1 VTVPMNGFSRSTVRA
16 PVPSGWFEKHSVTL
30 LAPDGQANVIAS
42 REPLDPSID
51 TERYASVQG
60 ELLRKEFPG
69 YREHAF
75 TVVPLSVGPAYLRL
89 FSWTPPDGVAVV
101 QQQVYFARGGAGY
114 TATATAPQHAA
125 ERFTA
130 LFDEV
135 LRRLEFDTGP
145 PAQAAA
151 PPPFAAPVERPACA
165 VALDL
170 PPDGMPPPLAR
181 EVPGAV
187 DRLMVA
193 ATDAVDGT
201 RGLLG
206 PGGAARP
213 VDAWDLAVLRQECDR
228 LLGQEGAVERVQRW
242 ADAAGAGP
250 TGEPAG
256 LVWTTAARLVDLAAA
271 ARDDGAPEAGLAAV
285 LDGVTRHLPE
295 PDAGWAGYASAPA
308 RHPRYRLVAKLDPG
322 SGHLL
327 WSGDQRTSA
336 RWDYPVDHF
345 DLPIPLALAQEVDR
359 LLRQYDATNPDLAGP
374 AVPSVQSSWNAFLMG
389 YRAVLP
395 QLRSALG
402 PAYAIDD
409 RIAP

>member
-1 VTVPMNGFSRSTVRA
+1 MNGFSRSTVRA

-75 TVVPLSVGPAYLRL
+75 TLVLLSAGPAYLRL

-101 QQQVYFARGGAGY
+101 QQQVYLARAGEGY

-135 LRRLEFDTGP
+135 LRRLVFDAGGL
-145 PAQAAA
+145 PAQVA
-151 PPPFAAPVERPACA
+151 PPPLAPPVERPPCA

-181 EVPGAV
+181 ELSGAV
-187 DRLMVA
+187 DRLLVA
-193 ATDAVDGT
+193 ATDALEGTPGLFDSDG
-201 RGLLG
+201 
-206 PGGAARP
+206 ARQP

-228 LLGQEGAVERVQRW
+228 LLGQEGAVERAQRW

-250 TGEPAG
+250 AGEPAD
-256 LVWTTAARLVDLAAA
+256 LVWATASRLVGLAAA
-271 ARDDGAPEAGLAAV
+271 ARDDGQPEAGLAAV
-285 LDGVTRHLPE
+285 LDGVTRQLPD

-308 RHPRYRLVAKLDPG
+308 RHPRYRLVTKLDPG

-327 WSGDQRTSA
+327 WSGDPRTTA

-389 YRAVLP
+389 YRAVIP
-395 QLRSALG
+395 QLRVTLG
-402 PAYAIDD
+402 PAYVVDD